1 MELCIKDINP
11 TICLN
16 MIVKNESHIIKETLE
31 KLTNKIKFSYWCISD
46 TGSTDGTQEIIKSFF
61 KERNIPG
68 ELVSHEWQD
77 FAYNRTKALESAF
90 DKTDYL
96 LVFDADDELCGDFK
110 LPTQL
115 TADGYRLN
123 FGDEN
128 GVSYIRVLMVN
139 NRKKWCYKGVLHEY
153 IESLDPIC
161 KYETIVGNYYVIS
174 GRKGSRSM
182 DPEKYLK
189 DAIVLEKAHAKALAD
204 RDDLY
209 IRYAFYCA
217 NSYKDCNR
225 WEEAIKW
232 YKITLAQPNW
242 TQEKYISCLRIYE
255 CSEKIGKKE
264 ESMHY
269 LIESRKYDKIRLEC
283 IFCLV
288 NYYCV
293 IEMHDMAYLYYSLIK
308 SWYET
313 EFLKVQ
319 DFSSFLFI
327 SVSVYNFFLPYF
339 MIIVYSKLDR
349 YEDGLKMFEIICS
362 KKYVECGDFFIN
374 NLLHNFNVYVPIFL
388 SVNWSNS
395 RKITFL
401 SNILSY
407 IEVFKE
413 KNKTVAIKEEHIKNI
428 HNLIQQFRP
437 ILSSI
442 KSPFPKL
449 KNASKKV
456 EVFLSITTC
465 KRLDLF
471 KQTINSILNTWLDID
486 KVNYFFCVD
495 DNSSKK
501 DREYMKT
508 NYSFFDYFLKK
519 ENDKGHRSSM
529 NIIWDK
535 LQAIKPKYWIHLEDD
550 WLFFKEDNYI
560 SKSIQI
566 LEKIESQNIKQI
578 LFNRNYAETYEG
590 WNINGGILISPG
602 ILEHVK
608 ADNIPGPHCAY
619 WPHYSFRP
627 SMVLVETILEL
638 GNYDTVNT
646 FFERDYAD
654 NYYAKGYKSAF
665 YNGICS
671 QHIGKLTS
679 DKSGTNAYTLNN
691 LEQFNTLTNDN
702 ITVSE
707 KKNAD
712 FKTGC
717 DIEIKII
724 NLKRR
729 TDRKEKTIKLL
740 NENKLSNCKFIEAVD
755 GSTLEF
761 THDIYK
767 LFKGNDFGYRKGV
780 IGCALTHYN
789 LWRDLTNSSD
799 DYYIIFEDD
808 ITSFSDNID
817 IKIKEIVKSTYENKD
832 IEIIFMGYSVF
843 PQYEN
848 ETTQKIDNNEMC
860 MISLDKD
867 KYMGGF
873 FGYIITK
880 NGAKKMLSYIEKNN
894 IKHGIDYLIKINPEI
909 NCFNI
914 QPHIMFSK
922 YVHSE
927 SEHRDSDIQ
936 LSADNF
942 RRCADNFR
950 ISNFDEWVFYPKLD
964 CGGNDIK
971 FVGKKTVEEYM
982 EEAFVDDNCVAFNTL
997 GFFKHSIN
1005 QLETSNYFNETD
1017 GLYVK
1022 KSYNMSHLL
1031 KTDTNV
1037 PEKKYTRVKMLCNWC
1052 SSKQLCIEWNKQTKG
1067 NFIWNNIQ
1075 FTWENNNIDYYVII
1089 NKPPENEY
1097 YEASKTIIFQMEPW
1111 CSLPEQKWG
1120 VKTWGE
1126 WAVPDESKFL
1136 QVRSHNKYYNN
1147 GFWQLNSTYTELKN
1161 FEDIDKYD
1169 HNIIST
1175 ICSSKYFDPGHI
1187 KRIDFLKFIEE
1198 KNDPIV
1204 SFHLYNED
1212 NAFNFKNYKGQARS
1226 DIDKEI
1232 GIMNYKY
1239 YFMCENNEEYNFMT
1253 EKIWEPLL
1261 CVCLCFYWGC
1271 PNLKDYINPL
1281 AYIQLDMDD
1290 FEKSF
1295 EIVKH
1300 AIQNNL
1306 WEERLPII
1314 MQERQKVLDYY
1325 NFCPTVERIIA
1336 CAKNNTFKETMQ
1348 IYNDYLL
1355 DTIKGKTLKNVCFI
1369 HSCHLKEKG
1378 TESLDKLLEQI
1389 NNSGLSVKLDLII
1402 INNIGIEIDTLK
1414 YETTNKIKVINYS
1427 QNTQLWEI
1435 PTLKLMHY
1443 FSLQQLNKVKILY
1456 LHTKGITYNKG
1467 TQIYD
1472 NVQDWINYMI
1482 YWLVEKWDECIKL
1495 LKHHNTVGVNYMS
1508 EPHKHWSGNY
1518 WWSTSKHISN
1528 LDVSKLVSKHDS
1540 EWWCNSHNETN
1551 HYELHNSKKNH
1562 YEQSYKK
1569 EEYTNLNNEISIN
1582 FFVCFHKKI
1591 FHEIYQISESEK
1603 NKYITFYGV
1612 KERDPIKI
1620 DNLIY
1625 ECELPKYN
1633 SSLQKNIYNEGSCI
1647 YHVYINDLY
1656 KKYDYVG
1663 FCQYDMIFDKFIFN
1677 NIKSKISSHANTI
1690 FYLGFFEWHFLGG
1703 QTSMIE
1709 NYDNVTAGLIS
1720 YNKLFETNYT
1730 VNNLINNKMI
1740 ICNTFLIPTKMYEKM
1755 MHWLKDYFIENINI
1769 NMHDTK
1775 NNIYFNPGHMIEALT
1790 SMFLSLEISNG
1801 AQYVKL
1807 DLNHNHKYKEMT
1819 NNQII
1824 NI

>member
-1 MELCIKDINP
+1 MELFIKDNNP

-31 KLTNKIKFSYWCISD
+31 KLTNKINFSYWCISD
-46 TGSTDGTQEIIKSFF
+46 TGSTDGTQEIITSFF
-61 KERNIPG
+61 KEKDIPG

-110 LPTQL
+110 LPNQL
-115 TADGYRLN
+115 TADGYRFN

-174 GRKGSRSM
+174 GRKGARSM
-182 DPEKYLK
+182 DPDKYLK
-189 DAIVLEKAHAKALAD
+189 DALVLEKAHAKALAEG
-204 RDDLY
+204 DDLY

-225 WEEAIKW
+225 LEEAIKW
-232 YKITLAQPNW
+232 YKITLTQPNW
-242 TQEKYISCLRIYE
+242 TQEKYISCLRIFE
-255 CSEKIGKKE
+255 CSEKISKRE

-269 LIESRKYDKIRLEC
+269 LIESRKYDKTRVEC

-288 NYYCV
+288 NYYCTQ
-293 IEMHDMAYLYYSLIK
+293 EMYDMAYLYYSLIK
-308 SWYET
+308 TWYET

-319 DFSSFLFI
+319 DFSSFLFVA
-327 SVSVYNFFLPYF
+327 VSVYNFFLPYF

-362 KKYVECGDFFIN
+362 KKFVECGDFFAN
-374 NLLHNFNVYVPIFL
+374 NLLHNFNVYTPTFL
-388 SVNWSNS
+388 SVNWTNS

-407 IEVFKE
+407 IELFKE
-413 KNKTVAIKEEHIKNI
+413 KNKTVSIKEEYIKNI

-437 ILSSI
+437 ILTSL

-449 KNASKKV
+449 KNDSKKV
-456 EVFLSITTC
+456 NVFLSITTC

-508 NYSFFDYFLKK
+508 NYSFFDYFFKK
-519 ENDKGHRSSM
+519 ETDKGHRSSM
-529 NIIWDK
+529 NIIWVK
-535 LQAIKPKYWIHLEDD
+535 LQTIKPKYWIHLEDD
-550 WLFFKEDNYI
+550 WLFFKEDNYV

-566 LEKIESQNIKQI
+566 LENMESRNIKQI

-590 WNINGGILISPG
+590 WNINGGVLIAPG
-602 ILEHVK
+602 ILEHIK

-627 SMVLVETILEL
+627 SMVLVETIMEL

-654 NYYAKGYKSAF
+654 NYYAKCYKSAF
-665 YNGICS
+665 YNGICC

-679 DKSGTNAYTLNN
+679 DKSGTNAYTLNK
-691 LEQFNTLTNDN
+691 LEQFNTLTNEINDN

-707 KKNAD
+707 KKNAN
-712 FKTGC
+712 FKTET

-729 TDRKEKTIKLL
+729 PDRKEKTIKLL
-740 NENKLSNCKFIEAVD
+740 NEHKLTNYKFIEAID

-767 LFKGNDFGYRKGV
+767 LFKGNDFGYRKGF

-789 LWRDLTNSSD
+789 LWKKLVNSYD

-808 ITSFSDNID
+808 ITSFSDKFD
-817 IKIKEIVKSTYENKD
+817 IKIKEVVKSTHENKD
-832 IEIIFMGYSVF
+832 FEIIFMGHSVF

-860 MISLDKD
+860 MIRLDRN
-867 KYMGGF
+867 KYIGGF

-880 NGAKKMLSYIEKNN
+880 NGAKKMLNYIEKNG

-914 QPHIMFSK
+914 QPHIIYSK
-922 YVHSE
+922 YVHFGTE
-927 SEHRDSDIQ
+927 NKDSDIQ
-936 LSADNF
+936 LSVDSFN
-942 RRCADNFR
+942 
-950 ISNFDEWVFYPKLD
+950 ISNADEWIFYPKLD
-964 CGGNDIK
+964 SGGNDIK

-982 EEAFVDDNCVAFNTL
+982 EEAFFDNNCVAFNTL
-997 GFFKHSIN
+997 GFFKHAVEK
-1005 QLETSNYFNETD
+1005 LETSQYFKETD

-1022 KSYNMSHLL
+1022 KSYDMSHLL
-1031 KTDTNV
+1031 KTTV
-1037 PEKKYTRVKMLCNWC
+1037 SEKNYTRVKMMCNWC

-1067 NFIWNNIQ
+1067 NFIWNDIQ

-1111 CSLPEQKWG
+1111 CPRPEQQWG
-1120 VKTWGE
+1120 VKTWGD
-1126 WAVPDESKFL
+1126 WAVPDDTKFL
-1136 QVRSHNKYYNN
+1136 QVRRHNKYYNN
-1147 GFWQLNSTYTELKN
+1147 GFWQLKSTYTELKQLKDVN
-1161 FEDIDKYD
+1161 KYD

-1175 ICSSKYFDPGHI
+1175 ICTSKYFDPGHI

-1198 KNDPIV
+1198 KNDPLV

-1212 NAFNFKNYKGQARS
+1212 NAFNFKNYKGQARP
-1226 DIDKEI
+1226 DIDKEV

-1261 CVCLCFYWGC
+1261 CNCLCFYWGC

-1281 AYIQLDMDD
+1281 SYIQLDMDD

-1314 MQERQKVLDYY
+1314 VEERQKVLDYY

-1336 CAKNNTFKETMQ
+1336 SAKNTTFKETMQ
-1348 IYNDYLL
+1348 MYDDYLL
-1355 DTIKGKTLKNVCFI
+1355 NLVQGKTLQNVCFI

-1378 TESLDKLLEQI
+1378 TESLDNLLKQI
-1389 NNSGLSVKLDLII
+1389 NDSGLSEKLDLII
-1402 INNIGIEIDTLK
+1402 IINIGIDIDTFK
-1414 YETTNKIKVINYS
+1414 YETSNKIKLINYS

-1443 FSLQQLNKVKILY
+1443 FSLQQQNKVKILY

-1467 TQIYD
+1467 MVIYD
-1472 NVQDWINYMI
+1472 NVQDWINYMM
-1482 YWLVEKWDECIKL
+1482 YWLVEKHDECIEL
-1495 LKHHNTVGVNYMS
+1495 LKHYNTVGVNYMS

-1518 WWSTSKHISN
+1518 WWSTSKHISK
-1528 LDVSKLVSKHDS
+1528 LDVSKLVEKHDA
-1540 EWWCNSHNETN
+1540 EWWCNSRNETN
-1551 HYELHNSKKNH
+1551 HYELHNSKIDH
-1562 YEQSYKK
+1562 YQQSYKK
-1569 EEYTNLNNEISIN
+1569 EEYANL
-1582 FFVCFHKKI
+1582 
-1591 FHEIYQISESEK
+1591 
-1603 NKYITFYGV
+1603 
-1612 KERDPIKI
+1612 
-1620 DNLIY
+1620 
-1625 ECELPKYN
+1625 
-1633 SSLQKNIYNEGSCI
+1633 
-1647 YHVYINDLY
+1647 
-1656 KKYDYVG
+1656 
-1663 FCQYDMIFDKFIFN
+1663 
-1677 NIKSKISSHANTI
+1677 
-1690 FYLGFFEWHFLGG
+1690 
-1703 QTSMIE
+1703 
-1709 NYDNVTAGLIS
+1709 
-1720 YNKLFETNYT
+1720 
-1730 VNNLINNKMI
+1730 
-1740 ICNTFLIPTKMYEKM
+1740 
-1755 MHWLKDYFIENINI
+1755 
-1769 NMHDTK
+1769 
-1775 NNIYFNPGHMIEALT
+1775 
-1790 SMFLSLEISNG
+1790 
-1801 AQYVKL
+1801 
-1807 DLNHNHKYKEMT
+1807 
-1819 NNQII
+1819 NQII